1 MNLES
6 GVLQIHIEDII
17 PNRFQPRLQFDE
29 EGLKELSDSIKEHG
43 IIQPLV
49 LRKLG
54 DKYEI
59 IAGERRYKAA
69 TMAGLTT
76 VPAVISNID
85 DNKAAEVAIVENVQ
99 RRDLTAIE
107 EARSYKNLLDKG
119 YLTQEQLAKRMG
131 LSQPAIANKLRLLNL
146 DEEVQQALLEEKI
159 SERHARTLLSLPDKE
174 AQKEWLHRIINERMT
189 VRQLDLELKKLKAK
203 QNLTED
209 EDNGDVPLVEA
220 KRNIDEI
227 KAQATDLKDLNKKMS
242 EDDLMKPTQVV
253 NEELETLDLND
264 GLPIIENP
272 REDKNSR
279 DILNTDDLKFNED
292 EDTSTDTASDSSGFT
307 IPEVEPKEAL
317 EIKEDNQANENPFT
331 MATSIPES
339 NIITPASTD
348 TLIPENSI
356 IENHSDSNKFFNFS
370 DSFED
375 QNQIQR
381 EIPIKENN
389 SSNGF
394 EVFNAPDAPSN
405 FIDITNKNNEVEEN
419 DNFNPFANDNVP
431 SNSSVN
437 QPSNNYL
444 NTDFDLNPNNRFFTP
459 VYDSSREVGLIE
471 NKQEE
476 INPMDAVDNLK
487 NEENRDTPQQEEDL
501 SLKTAISAI
510 RNCIEDLGD
519 KGFYI
524 NVEEIDFDS
533 NYQITIQ
540 IKK

>member
-264 GLPIIENP
+264 GLPIIEDP
-272 REDKNSR
+272 KEDKNSQ
-279 DILNTDDLKFNED
+279 DILNTDDLKFSED

-331 MATSIPES
+331 MATSIPKS

-437 QPSNNYL
+437 QPANNYL

-487 NEENRDTPQQEEDL
+487 NEENRDIPQQEEDL

>member
-227 KAQATDLKDLNKKMS
+227 KAQATDLKDLNK
-242 EDDLMKPTQVV
+242 
-253 NEELETLDLND
+253 
-264 GLPIIENP
+264 
-272 REDKNSR
+272 R
-279 DILNTDDLKFNED
+279 
-292 EDTSTDTASDSSGFT
+292 
-307 IPEVEPKEAL
+307 
-317 EIKEDNQANENPFT
+317 
-331 MATSIPES
+331 
-339 NIITPASTD
+339 
-348 TLIPENSI
+348 
-356 IENHSDSNKFFNFS
+356 
-370 DSFED
+370 
-375 QNQIQR
+375 
-381 EIPIKENN
+381 
-389 SSNGF
+389 
-394 EVFNAPDAPSN
+394 
-405 FIDITNKNNEVEEN
+405 
-419 DNFNPFANDNVP
+419 
-431 SNSSVN
+431 
-437 QPSNNYL
+437 
-444 NTDFDLNPNNRFFTP
+444 
-459 VYDSSREVGLIE
+459 
-471 NKQEE
+471 
-476 INPMDAVDNLK
+476 
-487 NEENRDTPQQEEDL
+487 
-501 SLKTAISAI
+501 
-510 RNCIEDLGD
+510 
-519 KGFYI
+519 
-524 NVEEIDFDS
+524 
-533 NYQITIQ
+533 
-540 IKK
+540 

>member
-227 KAQATDLKDLNKKMS
+227 KAQATDLKDLKKKMS

-264 GLPIIENP
+264 GLPIIEDP
-272 REDKNSR
+272 KEDKNSQ
-279 DILNTDDLKFNED
+279 DILNTDDLKFSED
-292 EDTSTDTASDSSGFT
+292 EDTSTDTTSDSSGFT
-307 IPEVEPKEAL
+307 IPEVEPKETL
-317 EIKEDNQANENPFT
+317 ENKEDNQANENPFT

-437 QPSNNYL
+437 QPANNYL

-487 NEENRDTPQQEEDL
+487 NEENRDIPQQEEDL